1 MRRNTTKANDR
12 YKGIEEPITFCGGFF
27 HALVGRRF
35 QLQGEFTMQTQHK
48 PRFNELTEEEYR
60 ELMETFLVA
69 LAQISLVL
77 EGARE

>member
-1 MRRNTTKANDR
+1 
-12 YKGIEEPITFCGGFF
+12 
-27 HALVGRRF
+27 
-35 QLQGEFTMQTQHK
+35 MQTKHK